1 MGGISWEEWMKRRE
15 FVKLAAGSAVMAST
29 GLAGMTAARA
39 AGKDLVYLT
48 PGLDLP
54 FWRYLSKG
62 VESVAKSKG
71 YGYQALD
78 SHNSPQ
84 TQLQNAQDSIA
95 KGVAGIVISPTDSS
109 TCPSVLQ
116 LAKQANI
123 PVVIGDIGTNSGEY
137 ESFIISDNYEGAHG
151 VGKALAAALKEKD
164 WLGGTVGI
172 VSISQARKN
181 GQARTKGFRDG
192 LKEGGFT
199 GKEAALQQMQSYTA
213 DETFKFVQDMLTA
226 NPDLRGLFIQTDQ
239 PAIGALRAIKAARK
253 EGEVL
258 VAAFDGIPE
267 FVDLLKSKQLVVSG
281 MQQPY
286 LMGQKSGQALVEAID
301 GQKPEKEI
309 LVPILVVTSENIDS
323 QLSTVKE
330 TVFANEM

>member
-1 MGGISWEEWMKRRE
+1 MKRRT
-15 FVKLAAGSAVMAST
+15 FVKLAAGSAVMAGT
-29 GLAGMTAARA
+29 GLGGMLGAQA
-39 AGKDLVYLT
+39 AGKDIVYLT

-62 VESVAKSKG
+62 VENAVKAKG
-71 YGYQALD
+71 FGYQALD
-78 SHNSPQ
+78 SHNNPQ

-109 TCPSVLQ
+109 TAPSVLA

-123 PVVIGDIGTNSGEY
+123 PVVIGDIGTNSGDY

-151 VGKALAAALKEKD
+151 VGKALAAAMKAKGWEAGK
-164 WLGGTVGI
+164 VGI
-172 VSISQARKN
+172 VAISQARKN

-192 LKEGGFT
+192 LKEGGWT
-199 GKEAALQQMQSYTA
+199 GQEASLQQMQSYTT

-239 PAIGALRAIKAARK
+239 PALGALRAIKAAHK
-253 EGEVL
+253 DGEVL

-267 FVDLLKSKQLVVSG
+267 FVDLLKSKAIVASG

-286 LMGQKSGQALVEAID
+286 LMGQKSGEALVSAIS
-301 GQKPEKEI
+301 GTKPEKQVT
-309 LVPILVVTSENIDS
+309 VPILAITSDNID
-323 QLSTVKE
+323 QELPTVKE

>member
-1 MGGISWEEWMKRRE
+1 MKRRT
-15 FVKLAAGSAVMAST
+15 FVKLAAGSAVMAGT
-29 GLAGMTAARA
+29 GLAGLVSARA
-39 AGKDLVYLT
+39 ATKQIVYLT

-62 VESVAKSKG
+62 IESAAKAKG
-71 YGYQALD
+71 YDYQALD
-78 SHNSPQ
+78 SHNNPQ

-109 TCPSVLQ
+109 TCPSVLA
-116 LAKQANI
+116 LAKQAKI
-123 PVVIGDIGTNSGEY
+123 PVVIGDIGTNSGDY

-151 VGKALAAALKEKD
+151 VGKALAAALKAKN

-226 NPDLRGLFIQTDQ
+226 NPDLRGLFVQTDQ

-253 EGEVL
+253 DGEVL
-258 VAAFDGIPE
+258 VAAFDGIPD
-267 FVDLLKSKQLVVSG
+267 FVELLKSKQLVCSG

-286 LMGQKSGQALVEAID
+286 LMGQKSGEALVSSLE
-301 GQKPEKEI
+301 GKKPEKEI
-309 LVPILVVTSENIDS
+309 LVPILVVTSDNIDAE
-323 QLSTVKE
+323 LPTVKQ

>member
-1 MGGISWEEWMKRRE
+1 MKRRT
-15 FVKLAAGSAVMAST
+15 FVKLAAGSAVMAGT
-29 GLAGMTAARA
+29 GLAGLVGAQA
-39 AGKDLVYLT
+39 AGKDIVYLT

-62 VESVAKSKG
+62 VESAAKAKG
-71 YGYQALD
+71 FGYQALD
-78 SHNSPQ
+78 SHNNPQ

-109 TCPSVLQ
+109 TAPSVLA
-116 LAKQANI
+116 LAKQAGI
-123 PVVIGDIGTNSGEY
+123 PVVIGDIGTNSGDY

-151 VGKALAAALKEKD
+151 VGQALAAALKAKD
-164 WLGGTVGI
+164 WLGGKVGI
-172 VSISQARKN
+172 VAISQARKN

-192 LKEGGFT
+192 LKDGGFT
-199 GKEAALQQMQSYTA
+199 GQEAALQQMQSYTT

-239 PAIGALRAIKAARK
+239 PALGALRAIKAAHK
-253 EGEVL
+253 DGEVL

-267 FVDLLKSKQLVVSG
+267 FVDLLKSKAIVASG

-286 LMGQKSGQALVEAID
+286 LMGQKSGEALISAIS
-301 GQKPEKEI
+301 GTKPEKQI
-309 LVPILVVTSENIDS
+309 TVPILAITSDNID
-323 QLSTVKE
+323 QELPTVKQ

>member
-1 MGGISWEEWMKRRE
+1 MKRRT
-15 FVKLAAGSAVMAST
+15 FVKLVAGSAAMAGT
-29 GLAGMTAARA
+29 GLGGLAAAQA
-39 AGKDLVYLT
+39 AAKQIVYLT

-62 VESVAKSKG
+62 IESAVTAKG
-71 YGYQALD
+71 YTFQALD

-116 LAKQANI
+116 LAKQAKI
-123 PVVIGDIGTNSGEY
+123 PVVIGDIGTNSGDY

-151 VGKALAAALKEKD
+151 VGKALASALKAKD

-172 VSISQARKN
+172 VAISQARKN

-253 EGEVL
+253 DGEVL
-258 VAAFDGIPE
+258 VAAFDGIPD
-267 FVDLLKSKQLVVSG
+267 FVELLKSKQLVCSG
-281 MQQPY
+281 MQQPF
-286 LMGQKSGQALVEAID
+286 LMGEKSGEALLSSLD
-301 GQKPEKEI
+301 GKAPEKEI
-309 LVPILVVTSENIDS
+309 LVPILVVTSDNIDAE
-323 QLSTVKE
+323 LPTVKQ

>member
-1 MGGISWEEWMKRRE
+1 MKRRT
-15 FVKLAAGSAVMAST
+15 FVNLAAGSAVITST
-29 GLAGMTAARA
+29 GLIGLTAARA
-39 AGKDLVYLT
+39 ADKKVAYLT

-62 VESVAKSKG
+62 IESVATSKG
-71 YGYQALD
+71 YAYQALD
-78 SHNSPQ
+78 SRNSPQ

-95 KGVAGIVISPTDSS
+95 KGVSGIVLSPTDSS
-109 TCPSVLQ
+109 TAPSVLQ
-116 LAKQANI
+116 LAQRANI

-137 ESFIISDNYEGAHG
+137 ESFIISDNYAGAHG
-151 VGKALAAALKEKD
+151 VGKALAAALKNKG
-164 WLGGTVGI
+164 WLDGTVGI
-172 VSISQARKN
+172 VAISQARKN

-199 GKEAALQQMQSYTA
+199 GKEATLQQMQSYTT

-226 NPDLRGLFIQTDQ
+226 NPNLRGLFVQTDQ
-239 PAIGALRAIKAARK
+239 PSIGALRAIKAARK
-253 EGEVL
+253 DGEVL

-267 FVDLLKSKQLVVSG
+267 FVELLKTKQLVASG

-286 LMGQKSGQALVEAID
+286 LMGQKSGQALVTSLE
-301 GQKPEKEI
+301 GGKPEKEI
-309 LVPILVVTSENIDS
+309 MVPILVVTSENIDA
-323 QLSTVKE
+323 QLPTVKT